1 MSEIII
7 VQDADGN
14 RISGRFYVSDGMI
27 TVTASDGRT
36 KAAQIEKSML
46 SHETLARMLLA
57 SIVSQGRSA
66 DRPS

>member
-1 MSEIII
+1 MSEIVI

-14 RISGRFYVSDGMI
+14 RISGRFHVSDGMI

-36 KAAQIEKSML
+36 KTAQIEKSML

-57 SIVSQGRSA
+57 SIVSKGA
-66 DRPS
+66 TD

>member
-7 VQDADGN
+7 VRDANG
-14 RISGRFYVSDGMI
+14 RRMSGYFEVSHGII

-36 KAAQIEKSML
+36 KTAQAEKSML

-57 SIVSQGRSA
+57 SLYQEGRPT
-66 DRPS
+66 D